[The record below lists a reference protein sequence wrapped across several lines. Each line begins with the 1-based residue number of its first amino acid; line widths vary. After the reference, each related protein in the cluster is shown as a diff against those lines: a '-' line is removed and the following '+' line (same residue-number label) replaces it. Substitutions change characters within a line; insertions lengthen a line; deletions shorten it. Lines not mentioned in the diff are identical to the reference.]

1 MKYTNLNSF
10 TPTPGALVRY
20 LESLGITNIDSFLYR
35 PSPVDYETP
44 WNLQNIEELI
54 DRLHYHFMAGDE
66 FFLQVDS
73 DTDGYTS
80 ASEFYNFFT
89 TLYPQ
94 ARIRY
99 RIHKGKEHGV
109 IVHTVPKTAKVIII
123 PDAGSNQAE
132 EIAQLTAAGKV
143 VLIMDHHII
152 NHPSYCDNCVVVNN
166 QMGPTFHN
174 KSLSGAG
181 VVYKILQAYDEKYN
195 GKKGLHKEFED
206 LAALGIVADAMDVR
220 NLDNNAIIY
229 NGFSNINNEMFKA
242 LLEQQ
247 KFSIKKPENPTKLDV
262 MFYIAPLIN
271 ATIRSGTDDEKQA
284 LFEGFITKGSTEII
298 TTMSRGEER
307 NETLYQFL
315 ARSAVN
321 LRGRQNTQKEK
332 SLNKIMAQI
341 EDERLDRN
349 KVLIVKTGAEDVP
362 QNITGLVAMDIS
374 SIYKKPTLILR
385 PVNEDGCIY
394 YRGSGRATPVE
405 GFDSFMDALLAT
417 NIMDYVEGHDNAFG
431 ASVMEDLIP
440 MLTEELNAALS
451 NVDFENSLFVHCCM
465 DDENWNSTVIKE
477 FAEAVPVFGQGI
489 PQPVFHFDFQIKPS
503 DFRIQGSRGDSLKF
517 QYKGIVFV
525 IFFAKDQVDK
535 YLKLSEQC
543 LKQKK
548 EIHVECIG
556 KASINEYKGYR
567 NINITLDGL
576 ELSLCDPKV
585 RSLF

>member
-20 LESLGITNIDSFLYR
+20 LESLGVSNIDSFLYR

-44 WNLQNIEELI
+44 WNLEGIEELI
-54 DRLHYHFMAGDE
+54 DKLHYHFTAGDE

-89 TLYPQ
+89 ALYPGT
-94 ARIRY
+94 RIRY

-109 IVHTVPKTAKVIII
+109 IPHTVPKTAKVVII
-123 PDAGSNQAE
+123 PDAGSNQTE
-132 EIAQLTAAGKV
+132 EIAQLTAEGKT

-152 NHPSYCDNCVVVNN
+152 NHPSNYDNCIIVNN
-166 QMGPTFHN
+166 QKGASYHN

-181 VVYKILQAYDEKYN
+181 VVYKVLQAYDEKYN
-195 GKKGLHKEFED
+195 GKKGFYKEFED
-206 LAALGIVADAMDVR
+206 LAALGIVADAMDIR

-229 NGFSNINNEMFKA
+229 NGFSNIQNEMFKG

-247 KFSIKKPENPTKLDV
+247 KFSIKKPDNPTKLDV

-271 ATIRSGTDDEKQA
+271 ATIRSGTDEEKLA
-284 LFEGFITKGSTEII
+284 LFEGFITQGSKEII
-298 TTMSRGEER
+298 TSISRGEER

-321 LRGRQNTQKEK
+321 LRGRQNTQKQK
-332 SLNKIMAQI
+332 SLEKIMAQI
-341 EDERLDRN
+341 EEEGLNEN

-385 PVNEDGCIY
+385 PVLEGGNVY
-394 YRGSGRATPVE
+394 YRGSGRATPVD
-405 GFDSFMDALLAT
+405 GFESFMDVLLET
-417 NIMDYVEGHDNAFG
+417 NLMDYVEGHDNAFG

-440 MLTEELNAALS
+440 MLTEQLNEALE

-465 DDENWNSTVIKE
+465 DDTNWNSTVIKE
-477 FAEAVPVFGQGI
+477 FADAVPVFGQGI
-489 PQPVFHFDFQIKPS
+489 PQPVFHFDFQLRAS

-517 QYKGIVFV
+517 QYKGVVFV
-525 IFFAKDQVDK
+525 IFFAKDLIEQ
-535 YLKLSEQC
+535 YLDLSEQC

-548 EIHVECIG
+548 EIHVECVG
-556 KASINEYKGYR
+556 KASINEYKGFR

-576 ELSLCDPKV
+576 ELSLCNPKV

>member
-1 MKYTNLNSF
+1 M
-10 TPTPGALVRY
+10 
-20 LESLGITNIDSFLYR
+20 
-35 PSPVDYETP
+35 
-44 WNLQNIEELI
+44 
-54 DRLHYHFMAGDE
+54 
-66 FFLQVDS
+66 
-73 DTDGYTS
+73 
-80 ASEFYNFFT
+80 
-89 TLYPQ
+89 
-94 ARIRY
+94 
-99 RIHKGKEHGV
+99 
-109 IVHTVPKTAKVIII
+109 
-123 PDAGSNQAE
+123 
-132 EIAQLTAAGKV
+132 
-143 VLIMDHHII
+143 
-152 NHPSYCDNCVVVNN
+152 
-166 QMGPTFHN
+166 
-174 KSLSGAG
+174 
-181 VVYKILQAYDEKYN
+181 
-195 GKKGLHKEFED
+195 
-206 LAALGIVADAMDVR
+206 
-220 NLDNNAIIY
+220 
-229 NGFSNINNEMFKA
+229 
-242 LLEQQ
+242 
-247 KFSIKKPENPTKLDV
+247 
-262 MFYIAPLIN
+262 
-271 ATIRSGTDDEKQA
+271 
-284 LFEGFITKGSTEII
+284 
-298 TTMSRGEER
+298 
-307 NETLYQFL
+307 
-315 ARSAVN
+315 
-321 LRGRQNTQKEK
+321 
-332 SLNKIMAQI
+332 
-341 EDERLDRN
+341 
-349 KVLIVKTGAEDVP
+349 P